1 MSTPVLVTLIIVGGL
16 VAIFCLGL
24 IGHTFD
30 KRREDRIRLE
40 LIKDERRRDQRDLNP
55 TDKEQK

>member
-1 MSTPVLVTLIIVGGL
+1 MSTPVLVTLIVVGGL
-16 VAIFCLGL
+16 VAIFTLGFL
-24 IGHTFD
+24 GHMID

-55 TDKEQK
+55 TEKEQK

>member
-1 MSTPVLVTLIIVGGL
+1 MSTPVLVTLIVVGGL
-16 VAIFCLGL
+16 VAIFLLGL
-24 IGHTFD
+24 IGHMID

-40 LIKDERRRDQRDLNP
+40 LIKDERRRDQRDLNT